1 MTEKQYT
8 NDEITV
14 IWKPELC
21 VHSGVCVKNL
31 PDVFRPKEKPWI
43 KIEADTSNRIMR
55 TVEKCPSG
63 ALSYRIEKQSVAP
76 PDHSQEKERNAKI
89 ELMKNGPLIVYG
101 SVEIKDSDGSLKT
114 SSAETT
120 AFCRCGASKDKPFCD
135 GSHSDV
141 NFRG

>member
-1 MTEKQYT
+1 MTEKRYT

-21 VHSGVCVKNL
+21 VHSGVCVKNS
-31 PDVFRPKEKPWI
+31 PEVFRPKEKPWV
-43 KIEADTSNRIMR
+43 KIEAETSDKIMQ

-63 ALSYRIEKQSVAP
+63 ALSYHIENEIVDP
-76 PDHSQEKERNAKI
+76 PNHSQEVERNAKV

-114 SSAETT
+114 SGNETT
-120 AFCRCGASKDKPFCD
+120 AFCRCGASKKKPFCD
-135 GSHSDV
+135 GSHGEV
-141 NFRG
+141 KFRG